1 MGFVLALVEVGGPS
15 LVFLR
20 SMGSGI
26 AGGVAS
32 NVGIMCGGGVSLRV
46 CCVERRVRDI
56 ILFQLVF

>member
-1 MGFVLALVEVGGPS
+1 MGFVLALVGVGGPS

-32 NVGIMCGGGVSLRV
+32 NVGMMCGGGVNLRV
-46 CCVERRVRDI
+46 CCV
-56 ILFQLVF
+56 